1 MIKSASQLKGKIK
14 NLAKGDVRKAETY
27 IRLYF
32 MERLLE
38 RISISEYKERFVIKG
53 GILASSLLGIDMRTT
68 MDIDTTVRALP
79 LTDADIQ
86 KFVNEICSIEI
97 GDSVTFRITHT
108 EQIMDDFDYPGV
120 KVHLEGL
127 FEGIR
132 QPIKIDVST
141 DDVITPSAIEYNY
154 KLMFEDRT
162 IKLMTYNTETLLAEK
177 MQTILA
183 RGIANTRRRD
193 FYDVYMITTN
203 LEFSWDTLA
212 EAFEA
217 TCQKRDTMFSVE
229 KADSILKLIA
239 RATTLK
245 GNWERFRNKNEFAKE
260 LEWEIVNKQASNSI
274 RKVLK

>member
-38 RISISEYKERFVIKG
+38 RISISKYKERFVIKG

-79 LTDADIQ
+79 LTDADTQ

-97 GDSVTFRITHT
+97 GDGVTFRITHT

-120 KVHLEGL
+120 KIHLEGL
-127 FEGIR
+127 YEGIR

-141 DDVITPSAIEYNY
+141 DDVITPRAIEYDY

-183 RGIANTRRRD
+183 RGIANTRLRD

-229 KADSILKLIA
+229 KVDSILKLIA
-239 RATTLK
+239 EDTTLK
-245 GNWERFRNKNEFAKE
+245 GNWDRFRNKNEFAKE
-260 LEWEIVNKQASNSI
+260 LEWEMVNTQAADSI
-274 RKVLK
+274 KKVLK

>member
-1 MIKSASQLKGKIK
+1 MIKSANQLKGKIK

-38 RISISEYKERFVIKG
+38 RISISEYKEKFVIKG

-86 KFVNEICSIEI
+86 KIINVICNIEI
-97 GDSVTFRITHT
+97 DDSVTFRITHM

-141 DDVITPSAIEYNY
+141 DDVITPGAIEYGY

-183 RGIANTRRRD
+183 RGIANTRLRD

-203 LEFSWDTLA
+203 LEFSWNTLA

-217 TCQKRDTMFSVE
+217 TCQKRGTMFSAE
-229 KADSILKLIA
+229 KTDSILKLIA
-239 RATTLK
+239 ADTTLK

-260 LEWEIVNKQASNSI
+260 LEWKIVNAQVSNSI
-274 RKVLK
+274 KKVMK

>member
-14 NLAKGDVRKAETY
+14 NIAKGDVRKAETY

-38 RISISEYKERFVIKG
+38 RISISKYKERFVIKG

-79 LTDADIQ
+79 LTDIDIQ

-97 GDSVTFRITHT
+97 DDSITFRITHT
-108 EQIMDDFDYPGV
+108 EQIMEDFDYPGV
-120 KVHLEGL
+120 KVHLEGI

-132 QPIKIDVST
+132 QPIKIDIST
-141 DDVITPSAIEYNY
+141 DDVITPRAIEYDY

-162 IKLMTYNTETLLAEK
+162 IKLITYNTETLLAEK

-183 RGIANTRRRD
+183 RGIANTRLRD

-203 LEFSWDTLA
+203 LAFSWDTLA

-217 TCQKRDTMFSVE
+217 TCQKRDTLFSAE
-229 KADSILKLIA
+229 KVDSILKLIA
-239 RATTLK
+239 EDAMLK
-245 GNWERFRNKNEFAKE
+245 ENWERFSNKNEFVKE
-260 LEWEIVNKQASNSI
+260 LEWEMVNTQVADSI
-274 RKVLK
+274 RKALK